1 VRLQLVIQFQF
12 ISLLRKK
19 KPIIYSV
26 IYVFFRFMAVLED
39 AMNLPLCGLFLLFLL
54 AMCLD
59 ALSFV
64 TVNITNTNSLPV
76 LLFISSYART
86 FANYL

>member
-19 KPIIYSV
+19 ELIFYSA
-26 IYVFFRFMAVLED
+26 IYVFFRFMEMLESTL
-39 AMNLPLCGLFLLFLL
+39 NLPMCGLFLILLL

-64 TVNITNTNSLPV
+64 TVNTSYISSLRV
-76 LLFISSYART
+76 LLLLSKNI
-86 FANYL
+86 

>member
-1 VRLQLVIQFQF
+1 MRLQLVIQFQF
-12 ISLLRKK
+12 ILLLREKELIFYS
-19 KPIIYSV
+19 IIF
-26 IYVFFRFMAVLED
+26 VFFRFMALLED

-64 TVNITNTNSLPV
+64 TVNISYTDSLRV
-76 LLFISSYART
+76 ILFIS
-86 FANYL
+86 